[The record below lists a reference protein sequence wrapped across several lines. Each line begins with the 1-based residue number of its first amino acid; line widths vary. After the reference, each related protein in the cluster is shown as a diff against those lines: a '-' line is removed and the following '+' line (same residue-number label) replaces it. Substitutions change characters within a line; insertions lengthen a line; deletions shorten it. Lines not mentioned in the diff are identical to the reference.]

1 MIWEFFFIFG
11 GGVLGALMSNS
22 GERKFQGSKAG
33 SHSRNMYNKATRSPE
48 ISREQVQKLTP
59 QFLLYIYWI

>member
-1 MIWEFFFIFG
+1 MFG
-11 GGVLGALMSNS
+11 GSWGALMSNP
-22 GERKFQGSKAG
+22 GEQKFQGSKT
-33 SHSRNMYNKATRSPE
+33 SSQSRHMHDKGNKATRSPE